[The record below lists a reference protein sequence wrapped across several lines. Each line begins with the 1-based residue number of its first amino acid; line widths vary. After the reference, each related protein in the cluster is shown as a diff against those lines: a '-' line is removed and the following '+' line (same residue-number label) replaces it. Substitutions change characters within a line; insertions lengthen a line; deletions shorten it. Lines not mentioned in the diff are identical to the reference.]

1 MKLITRRYAAE
12 KTVWYYDEFMTVDTE
27 TSHSEHYTWLS
38 SIQVLFNNEYHL
50 FRTPKEFISYLNFLI
65 YDLNL
70 YSNRRVMMI
79 IHNASYDLS
88 YLIGYFQKYLPDK
101 EDRSIIKR
109 DRNNIVA
116 YRQGGIDIR
125 DTFALCNCSLEKWGK
140 DLNVEHQKKVG
151 LYNYDKVIY
160 QDTELTEDEKQYDM
174 FDVLSLSECF
184 KKQLDINNDT
194 ICTVPYTST
203 GYVRRDA
210 ERYARK
216 DKYYRK
222 RYFIQ
227 NQLDLEQF
235 DMCVEAFAGGF
246 THNNRFHNDHV
257 VKGLIG
263 HSDFRS
269 EYPSELRNY
278 PLPLGRPEWFYD
290 ITDPDNCS
298 LTQYQDLDYILDMYP
313 EYSTLIELRITR
325 AIVKDRKKIT
335 MPFMQRS
342 KLHETSK
349 EFCLCDNGRI
359 LSFKG
364 EASMTVDNHLLKIL
378 LDQYDIDCDVM
389 RVLGFKNEYLPQCLC
404 DLIDYYFKAKSDL
417 KNIHKQYEKELGEMH
432 PRTIEAGINLMMAKA
447 RLNGIYG
454 MFVQNPLATSY
465 DIDYDCEDPLIV
477 NSVAEMTDDE
487 RAALLE
493 SYYKNHRK
501 VLPYQVGV
509 FCTALARKELYEYLI
524 ECIGYE
530 NALYC
535 DTDSIF
541 YIKTPEIDERIK
553 MKNEEKQQLAEKNHA
568 YIITDTGKKI
578 YYDCFESESDLKA
591 FKGLHSKC
599 YAYITQDDEFKA
611 TIAGVP
617 ARTIIA
623 MNGDKP
629 IYLTREEELSEITK
643 DIKLSGE
650 CSIDIWKAINNLE
663 EHFYFDT
670 NTGTTCNYDDYMLHD
685 EITVEING
693 HTINTFGGCLIKK
706 LEAKQIKNMSGLA
719 DVRRFDGLPDDS
731 DYIM

>member
-1 MKLITRRYAAE
+1 MKLITRRYAQQN
-12 KTVWYYDEFMTVDTE
+12 TIWYYDDFMTVDTE
-27 TSHSEHYTWLS
+27 TSHSDHYTWLS
-38 SIQVLFNNEYHL
+38 SIQVLFDNEYHL
-50 FRTPKEFISYLNFLI
+50 FRTPKEFIEYLNFLI

-70 YSNRRVMMI
+70 YSKRRIMII

-116 YRQGGIDIR
+116 YRQGGLDFR
-125 DTFALCNCSLEKWGK
+125 DTFAISNCSLEKWGK

-151 LYNYDKVIY
+151 LYDYKKVIY
-160 QDTELTEDEKQYDM
+160 QDSILTKEEQEYDK
-174 FDVLSLSECF
+174 FDVLSLAECF
-184 KKQLDINNDT
+184 RKQLIINNDT
-194 ICTVPYTST
+194 ICTCPYTST

-222 RYFIQ
+222 KYFIQ
-227 NQLDLEQF
+227 NRLDLEQF
-235 DMCVEAFAGGF
+235 DMCVEGFAGGY

-257 VKGLIG
+257 VTGLIG

-278 PLPLGRPEWFYD
+278 PLPFGRPEWLYD
-290 ITDPDNCS
+290 ITDPFNHSNKQYKDPEFILS
-298 LTQYQDLDYILDMYP
+298 LYP
-313 EYSTLIELRITR
+313 EYSSLIELRLTR
-325 AIVKDRKKIT
+325 VIIKDKKIS

-342 KLHETSK
+342 KLHELQK
-349 EFCLCDNGRI
+349 DFCLCDNGRI

-364 EASMTVDNHLLKIL
+364 DASMTVDNHLLKIL
-378 LDQYDIDCDVM
+378 LDQYDMDVEVV
-389 RVLGFKNEYLPQCLC
+389 RVLAFRNEYLPKCLC

-417 KNIHKQYEKELGEMH
+417 KTIHKKLEKELGELH
-432 PRTIEAGINLMMAKA
+432 PRTIEAAINLMMAKA

-465 DIDYDCEDPLIV
+465 DIDYDLKDPLIV
-477 NSVAEMTDDE
+477 NSVAEMDDEE
-487 RAALLE
+487 RAALLD
-493 SYYKNHRK
+493 SYYNNHRK

-509 FCTALARKELYEYLI
+509 FCTALARAELYEYLT
-524 ECIGYE
+524 ECIGYD

-541 YIKTPEIDERIK
+541 YIKTPEIIEKIEK
-553 MKNEEKQQLAEKNHA
+553 KNEEKRQLAEKNKA
-568 YIITDTGKKI
+568 YIITDQGKKI

-599 YAYITQDDEFKA
+599 YAYITEDDEFKA

-623 MNGDKP
+623 MDGDKP

-643 DIKLSGE
+643 EMKLEDPDIKV
-650 CSIDIWKAINNLE
+650 DKWKAINNLE
-663 EHFYFDT
+663 EHFFFNT
-670 NTGTTCNYDDYMLHD
+670 NTGTTCNYEDYMLHD
-685 EITVEING
+685 EVTVDIDG
-693 HTINTFGGCLIKK
+693 HTINTFGGCLIST
-706 LEAKQIKNMSGLA
+706 LTAKQIKNMK
-719 DVRRFDGLPDDS
+719 
-731 DYIM
+731 DYFIIKDWDYEEV